1 METYIA
7 QISPRGDRDETFD
20 LRELLTELAVL
31 LVGPARKGQARV
43 VSDLPPA
50 AVSVTGNRYKIRQAF
65 LHVAVAALAG
75 VPRDGALEIH
85 LERRNR
91 RAVARFGTEGS
102 GRSLGAAAGAA
113 ATPGEEQGGFGVS
126 ASSGGTQAQLW
137 SARSLLAGLGGEVRA
152 SGANTESPVEYEVE
166 LAVTQDLGSQEKE

>member
-1 METYIA
+1 MEAYLA

-20 LRELLTELAVL
+20 LRELLTELAML

-43 VSDLPPA
+43 ASDLPPA
-50 AVSVTGNRYKIRQAF
+50 AVSVTGNRHKIRQAL

-85 LERRNR
+85 LEQRNGHALMR
-91 RAVARFGTEGS
+91 
-102 GRSLGAAAGAA
+102 LGAEDGLVTRAAG
-113 ATPGEEQGGFGVS
+113 EKDQGGFGVS
-126 ASSGGTQAQLW
+126 VSSGGTQAQLW

-152 SGANTESPVEYEVE
+152 LCSETEAPVAYEVE